1 MGSRA
6 QGPRNPARLPPEP
19 VRLRP
24 ASRRRERQ
32 ERAWRLTLTFGE
44 TQTPVVTSTL
54 PIGDFSRATHLSV
67 RMLRHYHELGLLEP
81 VDVDA
86 DSGYRRYAPEQIVTA
101 QVIRRFRDLDMP
113 LEDIQIVLHAPDV
126 ETRNRVISNHLARLE
141 STLARTR
148 DTVASLRGLL
158 DRPPETSI
166 PIDHRH
172 VAATPAAVITD
183 IVETAEVV
191 AWYRGAMGEV
201 AATLSA
207 QDIDPAGP
215 LGGIYDTEL
224 FTEGRGRVTIFLPCD
239 PLPKPVGRVSTTIV
253 PPAELAVTVHLG
265 SNTEVDQT
273 YGALAAYV
281 TEHALAIDGPIR
293 EYYLVG
299 FSDTRDES
307 LWETEIGW
315 PIFQTRP
322 RP

>member
-1 MGSRA
+1 
-6 QGPRNPARLPPEP
+6 
-19 VRLRP
+19 
-24 ASRRRERQ
+24 
-32 ERAWRLTLTFGE
+32 LTLTLGE
-44 TQTPVVTSTL
+44 TQTSAVTATL

-81 VDVDA
+81 VDVDL
-86 DSGYRRYAPEQIVTA
+86 DSRYRRYAPEQIVTA

-113 LEDIQIVLHAPDV
+113 LEDIQIVLQAPDV
-126 ETRNRVISNHLARLE
+126 ETRNRVIANHLARLE
-141 STLARTR
+141 SNLARTQ
-148 DTVASLRGLL
+148 DTVASLRSLL
-158 DRPPETSI
+158 DPPQVTGV

-172 VAATPAAVITD
+172 VAATRAAFIAD
-183 IVETAEVV
+183 IVETDDVV

-207 QDIDPAGP
+207 QDITPAGP
-215 LGGIYDTEL
+215 LGGVYDTEL
-224 FTEGRGRVTIFLPCD
+224 FTEGRGRVTIFIPCD
-239 PLPKPVGRVSTTIV
+239 PVPQPVGRVSTTVI

-265 SNTEVDQT
+265 SNTEVDRT

-281 TEHALAIDGPIR
+281 TKHALAVDGPIR

-299 FSDTRDES
+299 PSDTRDES
-307 LWETEIGW
+307 LWQTEIGW